1 MIMKK
6 IKYDKKKCWE
16 CGGKSIE
23 LTDRDPDGV
32 MYKYWK
38 CTKCGDAVLDMDQL
52 HEAAEQYRKLRIAKR
67 AKVSKWGT
75 ALAVRIPKEIAV
87 AQKIKPGATVRIEE
101 QKIGFKVIP
110 EK

>member
-16 CGGKSIE
+16 CGGNRVE
-23 LTDRDPDGV
+23 LTSKDPDGV
-32 MYKYWK
+32 VYKYWK
-38 CTKCGDAVLDMDQL
+38 CVKCGDAVLDMDQL
-52 HEAAEQYRKLRIAKR
+52 HEAAEQYRKLAKAKR

-75 ALAVRIPKEIAV
+75 ALAVRIPKEIV
-87 AQKIKPGATVRIEE
+87 IAQKIKPGITVRIEE
-101 QKIGFKVIP
+101 KKIGFEVIP